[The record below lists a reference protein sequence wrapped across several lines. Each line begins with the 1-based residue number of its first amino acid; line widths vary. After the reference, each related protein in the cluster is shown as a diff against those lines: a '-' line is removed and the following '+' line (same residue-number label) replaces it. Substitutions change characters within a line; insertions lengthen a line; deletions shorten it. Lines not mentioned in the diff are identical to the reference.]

1 MKKRLV
7 IRLENIQEK
16 AYFNIGNNDYY
27 EGYHIDNIRW
37 NGFARPYFEKCI
49 ADLFINNFASQYYE
63 IVYDKYTDC
72 YICKTLENGKVIQ
85 SDIAEKTTINTKD
98 GKKEVYDFGSI
109 GWTWDSYTLEELKEK
124 DKEYVYIISAD
135 KIKDKDDDI
144 NLEY

>member
-1 MKKRLV
+1 M
-7 IRLENIQEK
+7 ENIQEK